1 MSEQTNDPT
10 NQPLSEPA
18 GGPMRERGVE
28 RPLEPVRDLGGQD
41 RLSLLQTFLQV
52 VEAGSFSAAA
62 QQLGTTQPTVSRRLQ
77 MLESLLGARLVERST
92 RGLRLTEEGRRCL
105 AQARPLID
113 GWTSLSEDMGE
124 HGQPLSG
131 RLRVRVPHAFGQY
144 QLMEVL
150 GRFMKQHPHLSVEW
164 MLQDELPDFSREPV
178 DCSVVVGQVER
189 PDLIMVPL
197 AEVPRVLVA
206 APEVVQQLPKGLDD
220 LAPDALAV
228 ALGDQPWLA
237 LTTFYRDEVRLRPQ
251 GGGDVLPVP
260 IHFRFGT
267 DSLFALIEAARQGLG
282 LAAVSHWAV
291 MDDLNAGRLVRV
303 LPRWCAMP
311 LPFSLVFP
319 SRRHQPARLRAF
331 AALMREVVPAIPG
344 MRAVGAG
351 DRSVD
356 QSR

>member
-1 MSEQTNDPT
+1 MNDPI
-10 NQPLSEPA
+10 
-18 GGPMRERGVE
+18 
-28 RPLEPVRDLGGQD
+28 RDLGGQD
-41 RLSLLQTFLQV
+41 RISLLQTFLQV

-62 QQLGTTQPTVSRRLQ
+62 HQLGTTQPTVSRRLQ

-113 GWTSLSEDMGE
+113 GWNSLSEDMSE
-124 HGQPLSG
+124 HNQPLSG

-150 GRFMKQHPHLSVEW
+150 AAFMKQHPQLSVEW
-164 MLQDELPDFSREPV
+164 ALQDELPDFSREPV
-178 DCSVVVGQVER
+178 DCSVVVGHVER
-189 PDLIMVPL
+189 PELIMVPL

-206 APEVVQQLPKGLDD
+206 APEVAAQLPAGLED
-220 LAPDALAV
+220 LPRQALADALQE
-228 ALGDQPWLA
+228 QPWLA
-237 LTTFYRDEVRLRPQ
+237 LTTFYRDEICLRPQ
-251 GGGDVLPVP
+251 GGGEVLPVP
-260 IHFRFGT
+260 LNFRFGT

-291 MDDLNAGRLVRV
+291 MDDLHSGRLVRV

-344 MRAVGAG
+344 MRAFGSG
-351 DRSVD
+351 HPRPEID